1 MIRQVANVF
10 KSVLFNRIF
19 LYLYTFS
26 PVFCCKINI
35 VKYNCVILVV
45 KNHLYTYLL

>member
-19 LYLYTFS
+19 LYLYAFF
-26 PVFCCKINI
+26 PVFYYRINI
-35 VKYNCVILVV
+35 VKHNCVILVV
-45 KNHLYTYLL
+45 KNHL

>member
-19 LYLYTFS
+19 YICILFPPL
-26 PVFCCKINI
+26 FCCKINT
-35 VKYNCVILVV
+35 VKCNCVILVV
-45 KNHLYTYLL
+45 KNHLYAYLL